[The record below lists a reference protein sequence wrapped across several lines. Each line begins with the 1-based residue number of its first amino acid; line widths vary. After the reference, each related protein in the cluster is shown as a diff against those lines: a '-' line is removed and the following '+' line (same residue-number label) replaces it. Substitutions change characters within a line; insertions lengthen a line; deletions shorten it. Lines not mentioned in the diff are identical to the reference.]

1 MAGKFDLKKT
11 PSGKFMFNLKAAN
24 SRVILTSELYDT
36 KAAAQNGIDSV
47 KKNGPDAQ
55 VADST

>member
-1 MAGKFDLKKT
+1 MAAGDFVLTATNGQTIGKSEMYSRS
-11 PSGKFMFNLKAAN
+11 SGM
-24 SRVILTSELYDT
+24 E
-36 KAAAQNGIDSV
+36 NGIASV